1 MRNTLLLLALICLFS
16 CNNQQQT
23 EKAKVDNR
31 KIDPILESVIEKYPH
46 YADNPRDREN
56 ATKELDKKIDSVLNQ
71 GFLNDIP
78 LKVYKS
84 GKNPNGEGALIQF
97 HTDNYDSNKPELL
110 SNRLNFDIIGFVDE
124 ELASTLIKD
133 GTYYVYGKNLKR
145 LNETEVFSIVTQV
158 HNSPETEI
166 IENTIW
172 DVYTFNIGDIQTEI
186 DSVKFIK

>member
-1 MRNTLLLLALICLFS
+1 M
-16 CNNQQQT
+16 
-23 EKAKVDNR
+23 
-31 KIDPILESVIEKYPH
+31 
-46 YADNPRDREN
+46 
-56 ATKELDKKIDSVLNQ
+56 
-71 GFLNDIP
+71 
-78 LKVYKS
+78 
-84 GKNPNGEGALIQF
+84 
-97 HTDNYDSNKPELL
+97 
-110 SNRLNFDIIGFVDE
+110 DE